1 MSRQESIQKAQGLLG
16 DGWGKLLWKEFE
28 KPYMSKINAY
38 VKERRKSPA
47 KVFPEGKDIF
57 RALKLCQPTETKVV
71 IIGQDPYPHCAADG
85 LAFSASG
92 AHFMPKSLEN
102 IFSELQED
110 VGPDLPTP
118 NKDLARWAE
127 QGVLLLNTYLTTEK
141 GSPGAHHHVPWPRF
155 TRKIIGYLGRP
166 RAEPRVFM
174 LWGNHAQTFLTGEKP
189 AIDPFSTTC
198 LQASHPS
205 PRSADRSFFGCEH
218 FSKANAALE
227 DIGRTPINWHASLSE
242 LESQEAVA

>member
-1 MSRQESIQKAQGLLG
+1 MRQESIRKAQALLG
-16 DGWGKLLWKEFE
+16 NGWGKLLWKEFE
-28 KPYMSKINAY
+28 KPYISKINAY
-38 VKERRKSPA
+38 VKQRRESPA
-47 KVFPEGKDIF
+47 KVFPDGDQIF
-57 RALKLCQPTETKVV
+57 RALKLCQPQDTKVV

-92 AHFMPKSLEN
+92 AKDVPKSLEN
-102 IFSELQED
+102 IFAELEED
-110 VGPDLPTP
+110 IGPDLPHP
-118 NKDLARWAE
+118 KKDLQRWAE

-141 GSPGAHHHVPWPRF
+141 GNPGAHHHLPWPRF

-198 LQASHPS
+198 LRASHPS
-205 PRSADRSFFGCEH
+205 PRSANRSFFGCRH

-227 DIGRTPINWHASLSE
+227 EEGHETIEWHASLND
-242 LESQEAVA
+242 LESQQAVA